1 MNAAAARVPELDGL
15 RGVAVLLVVL
25 YHYFQ
30 RMIEAERGT
39 ALAFLRT
46 LGAFSWSGVDL
57 FLVLS
62 GFLIGGI
69 LFKTRT
75 SPDYFKTFYVRRF
88 FRIIPLYLLVC
99 SLLFAALPFLKG
111 DAFRGAHGG
120 VAGGPPWY
128 MYATFTQNF
137 WTASHATWAPQWLS
151 LTWSLAVE
159 EQFYLLAPFVIRFSK
174 RTAFLLAVIIAA
186 APVFRV
192 LAYYIY
198 GPGEFAPRVLLPC
211 RADAL
216 ALGMLTALLI
226 ERPGVKDWLRHNSH
240 VLTNALYVLFLGVLF
255 FTARDP
261 YGSGLLI
268 TTVGYTWIAAS
279 YLCLLLIAVT
289 QPGHCVSRLLR
300 LRALTWVGVV
310 AYGIYL
316 LHQAVNGLCHG
327 LILNSTP
334 SVTDARGVCVTLL
347 ALALTLGLAGL
358 SWAYYEKKFVAYGHT
373 YLYRARSR
381 QAGPLADAL
390 SGRTDGKVTA
400 GPG

>member
-1 MNAAAARVPELDGL
+1 M
-15 RGVAVLLVVL
+15 LLVVL

-46 LGAFSWSGVDL
+46 VGAFSWSGVDL
-57 FLVLS
+57 FFVLS

-75 SPDYFKTFYVRRF
+75 SPDYFKTFYIRRF

-99 SLLFAALPFLKG
+99 SLLFAALPFLRG

-120 VAGGPPWY
+120 EAGGPPWY

-159 EQFYLLAPFVIRFSK
+159 EQFYLLAPFVIRYSK
-174 RTAFLLAVIIAA
+174 RTTLLLAAIIAA
-186 APVFRV
+186 APVCRV

-198 GPGEFAPRVLLPC
+198 GPAEFAPRVLLPC

-226 ERPGVKDWLRHNSH
+226 QRAGVKDWLRNNSRA
-240 VLTNALYVLFLGVLF
+240 LTNALYVLFLGVLF

-268 TTVGYTWIAAS
+268 TTIGYTWIAVF
-279 YLCLLLIAVT
+279 YLCLLLIAIT
-289 QPGHCVSRLLR
+289 QPDHRVSRLLR
-300 LRALTWVGVV
+300 LRALTWIGAA

-334 SVTDARGVCVTLL
+334 DITDARGVCVTLL
-347 ALALTLGLAGL
+347 SLALTLGLAGL
-358 SWAYYEKKFVAYGHT
+358 SWSYFEKRFVAYGHT
-373 YLYRARSR
+373 YLYRTRSR
-381 QAGPLADAL
+381 QAGSQAA
-390 SGRTDGKVTA
+390 TT
-400 GPG
+400 PGATTRVHPEESV